1 MAGFRIET
9 KLRPAY
15 VEVSPGNYVKV
26 LFHCW
31 SQESEVVAPSVRRGG
46 HQGGVVSGM
55 VAIIEKEDG
64 RVWRVR
70 PDKLKFVPGEF
81 DGYSWGDENDRD
93 L

>member
-15 VEVSPGNYVKV
+15 VVVSPDNYVKV

-31 SQESEVVAPSVRRGG
+31 SQESELYAPSVRRGG
-46 HQGGVVSGM
+46 HQGGTVSGM
-55 VAIIEKEDG
+55 MAIVEGADG
-64 RVWRVR
+64 RVWKVR

-81 DGYSWGDENDRD
+81 DGYSWGDENETKR
-93 L
+93 